1 MLYQKVTC
9 PLKCFEVEL
18 TEEYKQMLQEGWKV
32 EGTTYNQAHL
42 TVTFLMVKDENQHFP
57 NGDCT

>member
-1 MLYQKVTC
+1 MLHQKVTC

-32 EGTTYNQAHL
+32 EGATYNLAHL
-42 TVTFLMVKDENQHFP
+42 TVTFLMVKDENQHFS
-57 NGDCT
+57 